1 MKNTKKLLISVLTVA
16 LSLIILVGCIFT
28 ASAEGTITF
37 SSDVTAA
44 YNAQKYGSYDKGVVP
59 DPNITHYY
67 KFYPSVQYG
76 NPTIQGHPNL
86 NFEKGW
92 EFWVDNEN
100 FKMNSETV
108 NGKKN
113 TFVTVATDIGYK
125 GIYSIKFADNRIQPG
140 DSIAVL
146 YKWRNAS
153 HTNDCEPKLV
163 QLYNNYY
170 DESRDGENLTTHPQH
185 QLVHYSAAGIGDKVI
200 WRADDDDDKEWHI
213 SLTHV
218 YHNTIEPVGENPISY
233 YFIGLQTRINPEIF
247 NGTDLDDVQLVKY
260 NKTTGLVYDLDGKQL
275 YNINALPKRND
286 PDYIWDGLS
295 EKDPNAKIKVNV
307 EDILSGKIDLD
318 NAVGGDND
326 NNTSNGIA
334 LWVWIVIAAGAV
346 LLIAVVVV
354 VILLAKKKKAPAV
367 AEETLP
373 EETPVEEAAEETTE
387 E

>member
-16 LSLIILVGCIFT
+16 LSLVILVGCIFT

-37 SSDVTAA
+37 SSDITAT
-44 YNAQKYGSYDKGVVP
+44 YNSQKYGTYDKGVTQ
-59 DPNITHYY
+59 DPNVTHYY

-76 NPTIQGHPNL
+76 NPSIQGHPNL

-92 EFWVDNEN
+92 QYWFDTEH
-100 FKMNSETV
+100 FKMNTETV

-113 TFVTVATDIGYK
+113 TFVTVQTTTGYK
-125 GIYSIKFADNRIQPG
+125 GIYGTKFADSRIKAG

-146 YKWRNAS
+146 YKWRNVS
-153 HTNDCEPKLV
+153 HTNDCEPKLI

-170 DESRDGENLTTHPQH
+170 DESRDGENNTTHPQH
-185 QLVHYSAAGIGDKVI
+185 QLVHYSASGISDKVI

-213 SLTHV
+213 ALTHV
-218 YHNTIEPVGENPISY
+218 YHDTIEAVGENPISY
-233 YFIGLQTRINPEIF
+233 YYIGLQTRINPDVF
-247 NGTDLDDVQLVKY
+247 NGTDLDDIQLVKY
-260 NKTTGLVYDLDGKQL
+260 NKTTGLVYDLDGNQL
-275 YNINALPKRND
+275 YNINSLPKRED
-286 PDYIWDGLS
+286 PDYIWGDLS

-307 EDILSGKIDLD
+307 EDILSGKIDLND
-318 NAVGGDND
+318 VVGGDD

-367 AEETLP
+367 AEETP
-373 EETPVEEAAEETTE
+373 VEETPAEETAEETTE